1 MGIRTKIL
9 SGFLI
14 LATLLLVA
22 GAWSIYE
29 LRNIGLSVQK
39 ILDEN
44 YKSIDAAKVMTEALE
59 REDSAILLL
68 LLGKRDEGRAI
79 MKTADD
85 SFQEAL
91 EIAQNNITIPG
102 EQDLVNTTIKAY
114 EKYKTLWV
122 QPLVSNKYAGDLH
135 WYFSQVHVSFLQA
148 KLAVSNLM
156 NINTQTMYKTASH
169 LENRAHRAT
178 MPGIIAMVSA
188 FIFAIVFS
196 FLVNV
201 FIIGPIVKL
210 TSGIQDYLDSGR
222 RLNVR
227 VETDDEISK
236 LISSVERLIDKSSK

>member
-91 EIAQNNITIPG
+91 EIARNNITIPG

-135 WYFSQVHVSFLQA
+135 WYFSQVHVSFLQT

-156 NINTQTMYKTASH
+156 NINTQTMYKTASN

-188 FIFAIVFS
+188 FIFVIVFS
-196 FLVNV
+196 FLINV